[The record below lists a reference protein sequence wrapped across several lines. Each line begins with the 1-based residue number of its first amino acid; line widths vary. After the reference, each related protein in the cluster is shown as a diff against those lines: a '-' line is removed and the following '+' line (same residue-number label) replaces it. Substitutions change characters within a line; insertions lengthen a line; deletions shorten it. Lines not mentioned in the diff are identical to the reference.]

1 MADRLESDS
10 REPKAAGLARAYLSA
25 LLSADLV
32 AAESVIRDALDV
44 SLSPAEIHE
53 EVITPALWLIGE
65 LWERG
70 EVSVADEHAATEISL
85 RVLTLQREAHRVA
98 QARGASRV
106 LLATVPGELH
116 VVALRMVDSLLVAAG
131 YEVTMLG
138 ADVPADAL
146 GARARRH
153 EPDVICLSAT
163 IPGRT
168 RHILSC
174 VDELLA
180 ERPSVGIV
188 LGGHGVTAEGQLRPG
203 LEVCSRV
210 VRGSRSGRRDRQA
223 RAVQLVAHQRRDPDE

>member
-1 MADRLESDS
+1 MADRLESDPREP
-10 REPKAAGLARAYLSA
+10 REPKARDFARAYLAA

-32 AAESVIRDALDV
+32 AAESVIRDALDA
-44 SLSPAEIHE
+44 SLSPAEIQE

-98 QARGASRV
+98 RARGAYRV
-106 LLATVPGELH
+106 MLATVPGELH

-146 GARARRH
+146 GSWARRH
-153 EPDVICLSAT
+153 QPDVICLSAT

-168 RHILSC
+168 KHIVSC
-174 VDELLA
+174 IDEVQA
-180 ERPSVGIV
+180 ERTSVGVV
-188 LGGHGVTAEGQLRPG
+188 LGGQGITVEGQLRPG
-203 LEVCSRV
+203 VDVCSRISEAV
-210 VRGSRSGRRDRQA
+210 EAVDAIVKRARSN
-223 RAVQLVAHQRRDPDE
+223 